1 MSATRAVSLGDGSRP
16 LNTPERRVLLV
27 DDDPLVCALMG
38 ELLTHA
44 GCTVEAVGTGGEAIA
59 RVKQGFRGVM
69 VLDVLLPDVD
79 GTVVFEAVKAE
90 SADIPVV
97 FLTGYGTT
105 DLALS
110 TIQSGAF
117 DFMDKA
123 HVTDRLAEVVESAFG
138 SLLERPLAAAPG
150 VDDPRPF
157 ASIITRSPQMRA
169 VFRSLDNALDS
180 KVTVLIRGE
189 SGTGKELIATGIHAH
204 GPRRDGPF
212 VTVNCASI
220 PETLLEAELFGYERG
235 AFTGAHSRKLGRFEM
250 AHRGTLF
257 LDEIGEL
264 EPALQ
269 AKLLRVIQERTFHR
283 LGGLETLQS
292 DVRIL
297 SATNRNLEDEVAA
310 GRFREDL
317 YYRLA
322 VFTVHLPPL
331 RDRTG
336 DVPLLVAHFVGEVA
350 RREGKPVPQV
360 DARAMELLAS
370 YRWPGNVRE
379 LDNVISYAVVTAKA
393 SVLTIADLPP
403 HFLRAVAL
411 ARRGAGA
418 DGPRGDAEGC
428 SASYPKDLGAPA
440 APLGTAVRAA
450 PPLRVDSDRF
460 PTLAEVEAQHIRA
473 AMALA
478 GQNKSRAASL
488 LGISRTTLYR
498 KLEESSG

>member
-1 MSATRAVSLGDGSRP
+1 MNS
-16 LNTPERRVLLV
+16 PERRVLLV
-27 DDDPLVCALMG
+27 DDDPLVCSLMH
-38 ELLTHA
+38 ELLAHV
-44 GCTVEAVGTGGEAIA
+44 GCQVEAVGTGGEAIA
-59 RVKQGFRGVM
+59 RVQQGFRGVM

-79 GTVVFEAVKAE
+79 GTVVFEAVKRE
-90 SADIPVV
+90 SSGIPVV

-123 HVTDRLAEVVESAFG
+123 HVTDRLAEVVASAFET
-138 SLLERPLAAAPG
+138 LVERPPAPPPG
-150 VDDPRPF
+150 TEDERPF
-157 ASIITRSPQMRA
+157 GRIITRSPEMRT

-235 AFTGAHSRKLGRFEM
+235 AFTGAHARKLGRFEM

-264 EPALQ
+264 QPALQ
-269 AKLLRVIQERTFHR
+269 AKLLRVIQERSFQR
-283 LGGLETLQS
+283 LGGLQTLQA

-297 SATNRNLEDEVAA
+297 SATNRNLEEEVAA

-336 DVPLLVAHFVGEVA
+336 DVPPLVQHFVAEVA
-350 RREGKPVPQV
+350 RREDKPVPQV
-360 DARAMELLAS
+360 DARAMELMAS

-379 LDNVISYAVVTAKA
+379 LENVISYAVVTAKA

-411 ARRGAGA
+411 ARHGGSS
-418 DGPRGDAEGC
+418 DGV
-428 SASYPKDLGAPA
+428 A
-440 APLGTAVRAA
+440 APVGLPTQPQLATELVAA
-450 PPLRVDSDRF
+450 QATRSGNDTPRPPRVDLQRF
-460 PTLAEVEAQHIRA
+460 PTLAEMEAQHIRA
-473 AMALA
+473 ALSLA
-478 GQNKSRAASL
+478 GQNKSRAASI

-498 KLEESSG
+498 KLEELNGAL

>member
-1 MSATRAVSLGDGSRP
+1 MANS
-16 LNTPERRVLLV
+16 ERRVLLV
-27 DDDPLVCALMG
+27 DDDPLVCALME
-38 ELLTHA
+38 ELLV
-44 GCTVEAVGTGGEAIA
+44 GEGFEVETVVTGQAAID
-59 RVKQGFRGVM
+59 RVSDGFRGVM
-69 VLDVLLPDVD
+69 VLDVLLPDLD
-79 GTVVFEAVKAE
+79 GTAVFEAVKDL
-90 SADIPVV
+90 SSDVPVV
-97 FLTGYGTT
+97 FLTGYGST

-123 HVTDRLAEVVESAFG
+123 HVADRLAEVVGTAFDSLMTRDELAGASA
-138 SLLERPLAAAPG
+138 E
-150 VDDPRPF
+150 VPF
-157 ASIITRSPQMRA
+157 EGIVTRSPQMRA

-220 PETLLEAELFGYERG
+220 PESLLEAELFGYERG
-235 AFTGAHSRKLGRFEM
+235 AFTGAHGRKLGRFEM

-264 EPALQ
+264 QPALQ
-269 AKLLRVIQERTFHR
+269 AKLLRVIQERSFQR
-283 LGGLETLQS
+283 LGGLQTLQA

-297 SATNRNLEDEVAA
+297 SATNRNLEEEVAA

-331 RDRTG
+331 RERSG
-336 DVPLLVAHFVGEVA
+336 DVPLLVNHFVAEVA
-350 RREGKPVPQV
+350 RREARPVPRV

-370 YRWPGNVRE
+370 YGWPGNVRE
-379 LDNVISYAVVTAKA
+379 LENVISFAVVSAKG
-393 SVLTIADLPP
+393 SVLTIADLPA

-411 ARRGAGA
+411 VRGSGEAPHRDGGGLAGRG
-418 DGPRGDAEGC
+418 GPPGGAAYAH
-428 SASYPKDLGAPA
+428 ASLAAAVPA
-440 APLGTAVRAA
+440 RAA
-450 PPLRVDSDRF
+450 SAVELRHF
-460 PTLAEVEAQHIRA
+460 PTLAEVETQHILA
-473 AMALA
+473 ALAAA
-478 GQNKSRAASL
+478 GQNKSRAAAL

-498 KLEESSG
+498 KLEEMG

>member
-1 MSATRAVSLGDGSRP
+1 VNNL
-16 LNTPERRVLLV
+16 ERRVLLV
-27 DDDPLVCALMG
+27 DDDPLVCALMH

-44 GCTVEAVGTGGEAIA
+44 GCSVESVGTGGEAIA

-79 GTVVFEAVKAE
+79 GTVVFEAVKRE
-90 SADIPVV
+90 SADVPVV

-105 DLALS
+105 DVALS

-123 HVTDRLAEVVESAFG
+123 HVTDRLAEVVETAFG
-138 SLLERPLAAAPG
+138 SLVERPAATAPG

-157 ASIITRSPQMRA
+157 APIITRSPEMRA

-212 VTVNCASI
+212 ITVNCASI

-235 AFTGAHSRKLGRFEM
+235 AFTGAHARKLGRFEM

-264 EPALQ
+264 QPALQ
-269 AKLLRVIQERTFHR
+269 AKLLRVIQERSFQR
-283 LGGLETLQS
+283 LGGLQTLQS

-297 SATNRNLEDEVAA
+297 SATNRDLEEEVAA

-336 DVPLLVAHFVGEVA
+336 DVPLLVTHFVGDVA
-350 RREGKPVPQV
+350 RREEKQVPQV

-379 LDNVISYAVVTAKA
+379 LENVISYAVVTAKA

-411 ARRGAGA
+411 ARHGAAA
-418 DGPRGDAEGC
+418 DGARGGAEAEAATYHADSG
-428 SASYPKDLGAPA
+428 SGSVHLGDLAR
-440 APLGTAVRAA
+440 VA
-450 PPLRVDSDRF
+450 PPLRVDHQRF
-460 PTLAEVEAQHIRA
+460 PTLAEVETQHIRA
-473 AMALA
+473 ALAMA

-498 KLEESSG
+498 KLEELSGG